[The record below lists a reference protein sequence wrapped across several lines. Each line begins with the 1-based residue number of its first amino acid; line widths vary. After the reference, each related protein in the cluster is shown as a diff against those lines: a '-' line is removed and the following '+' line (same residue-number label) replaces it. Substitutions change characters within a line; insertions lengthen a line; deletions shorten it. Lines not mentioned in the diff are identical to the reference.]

1 MGRNPRT
8 VQSKL
13 KASSVKETS
22 VQVTLK
28 AVREKE
34 TSIQTKLK
42 SSGENDTA
50 WSLVSRNTKREQPD
64 NDISNKN

>member
-8 VQSKL
+8 VQTKL
-13 KASSVKETS
+13 KVSSKKEAS

-34 TSIQTKLK
+34 TLIQTKLK
-42 SSGENDTA
+42 YEMGTTVSGY
-50 WSLVSRNTKREQPD
+50 Q
-64 NDISNKN
+64 